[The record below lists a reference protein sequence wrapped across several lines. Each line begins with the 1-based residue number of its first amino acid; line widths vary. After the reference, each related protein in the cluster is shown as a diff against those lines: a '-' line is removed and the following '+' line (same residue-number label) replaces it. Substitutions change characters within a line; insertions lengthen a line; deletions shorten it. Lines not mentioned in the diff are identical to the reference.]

1 MRSQKLNRD
10 KNVIKKKKIIN
21 GINYYELNI
30 NEDNYTINITNMPK
44 ENLIKFKLYLSH
56 ENELKISSKDSYTI
70 YENVFSLD
78 YFLNQTQFLSEININ
93 NIEDLIRFL
102 HTYFQEYNENQK
114 LINYEKNNPNIV
126 ILQLLLFH
134 NNIQINIQLYNN
146 KKINLKHNI
155 NDNDNDN
162 NKSNTCKNFYVN
174 KKELKTPINKNEN
187 DNNSLLLTD
196 NYLPLIIKNIP
207 LLQKLTKEKLYLMYK
222 SSKET
227 DNKNFHIKCDDK
239 GPTLIFIQTEENRSF
254 ITFNKKSWHIVN
266 EEEKDKA
273 SWKETNT
280 KDDHLVIID
289 LFSEKKIEIK
299 KNGNGKENDVS
310 MKFIQQY
317 GNYGPSYVDDGF
329 SFKIFGEDKYLSIS
343 FLTNNDEEEN
353 YIKNN
358 YKLEKN
364 NFLHIKEYEI
374 YGFKKNSK

>member
-1 MRSQKLNRD
+1 MKNKKLNPD
-10 KNVIKKKKIIN
+10 KNVVKKKKIIN
-21 GINYYELNI
+21 GFNYYELNI
-30 NEDNYTINITNMPK
+30 NEDTYKLNITNMPK

-56 ENELKISSKDSYTI
+56 SNELNISSKDSYTI
-70 YENVFSLD
+70 YENVFNLD

-93 NIEDLIRFL
+93 NIEDLIRFF

-114 LINYEKNNPNIV
+114 LINYEKNNPDIV
-126 ILQLLLFH
+126 TLKLLLFH

-146 KKINLKHNI
+146 NKINLKYNI
-155 NDNDNDN
+155 NDN
-162 NKSNTCKNFYVN
+162 NKSNTCKDFYVN
-174 KKELKTPINKNEN
+174 KKEFKTPINKEG
-187 DNNSLLLTD
+187 NNNTLLLTD

-207 LLQKLTKEKLYLMYK
+207 LLQKLTKEKLYLIYK
-222 SSKET
+222 SSKENE
-227 DNKNFHIKCDDK
+227 NKNFHIKCDDK

-254 ITFNKKSWHIVN
+254 ITFNKKSWHIVK

-280 KDDHLVIID
+280 KDDYIAIID

-299 KNGNGKENDVS
+299 KNDNGKEKDIP

-317 GNYGPSYVDDGF
+317 ANYGPSYVDNGF

-353 YIKNN
+353 YVKNN

-364 NFLHIKEYEI
+364 NFLHIKDYEI

>member
-1 MRSQKLNRD
+1 MKNKKLNPD
-10 KNVIKKKKIIN
+10 KNVVKKKKIIN
-21 GINYYELNI
+21 GFNYYELNI
-30 NEDNYTINITNMPK
+30 NEDTYKLNITNMPK

-56 ENELKISSKDSYTI
+56 SNELNISSKDSYTI
-70 YENVFSLD
+70 YENVFNLD

-114 LINYEKNNPNIV
+114 LINYEKNNPDIV
-126 ILQLLLFH
+126 TLKLLLFH

-146 KKINLKHNI
+146 NKINLKYNI
-155 NDNDNDN
+155 NDN
-162 NKSNTCKNFYVN
+162 NKSNTCKDFYVN
-174 KKELKTPINKNEN
+174 KKELKTPINKEG
-187 DNNSLLLTD
+187 NNNTLLLTD

-207 LLQKLTKEKLYLMYK
+207 LLQKLTKEKLYLIYK
-222 SSKET
+222 SSKENE
-227 DNKNFHIKCDDK
+227 NKNFHIKCDDK

-280 KDDHLVIID
+280 KDDYIAIID

-299 KNGNGKENDVS
+299 KNDNGKEKDIP

-317 GNYGPSYVDDGF
+317 ANYGPSYVDNGF

-353 YIKNN
+353 YVKSN

-364 NFLHIKEYEI
+364 NFLHIKDYEI

>member
-1 MRSQKLNRD
+1 MKSQKLNRD

-30 NEDNYTINITNMPK
+30 NEDNYTINIINMPK

-126 ILQLLLFH
+126 ILKLLLFH

-155 NDNDNDN
+155 NDNDNS
-162 NKSNTCKNFYVN
+162 KSNTCKNFYVN
-174 KKELKTPINKNEN
+174 KKELKTPINKKAN
-187 DNNSLLLTD
+187 DDNSLLLTD

-222 SSKET
+222 SSKENE
-227 DNKNFHIKCDDK
+227 NKNFHIKCDDK

-353 YIKNN
+353 YVKNN

>member
-1 MRSQKLNRD
+1 M
-10 KNVIKKKKIIN
+10 
-21 GINYYELNI
+21 
-30 NEDNYTINITNMPK
+30 
-44 ENLIKFKLYLSH
+44 
-56 ENELKISSKDSYTI
+56 
-70 YENVFSLD
+70 
-78 YFLNQTQFLSEININ
+78 
-93 NIEDLIRFL
+93 IRFF

-114 LINYEKNNPNIV
+114 LINYEKNNPDIV
-126 ILQLLLFH
+126 TLKLLLFH

-146 KKINLKHNI
+146 NNNKNKINLKYNI
-155 NDNDNDN
+155 NDN
-162 NKSNTCKNFYVN
+162 NKSNTCKDFYVN
-174 KKELKTPINKNEN
+174 KKELKTPINKEG
-187 DNNSLLLTD
+187 NNNTLLLTD

-207 LLQKLTKEKLYLMYK
+207 LLQKLTKEKLYLIYK
-222 SSKET
+222 SSKENE
-227 DNKNFHIKCDDK
+227 NKNFHIKCDDK

-280 KDDHLVIID
+280 KDDYIAIID

-299 KNGNGKENDVS
+299 KNDNGKEKDIP

-317 GNYGPSYVDDGF
+317 ANYGPSYVDNGF

-353 YIKNN
+353 YVKNN

-364 NFLHIKEYEI
+364 NFLHIKDYEI